1 MKLYFAP
8 LACSMATRAALY
20 EARASATFVEV
31 DTHTKRTA
39 GGDDYLRVHPIGL
52 VPVLDSGDGT
62 LLFENAAILQYVADR
77 FPEARLAPADPMGR
91 VRLGQWLSF
100 ISAELHRGLFAPL
113 LDPEAPEAVKAYIVA
128 RGASRLDYLNAHL
141 SGREFLLDAFSVA
154 DAYLA
159 TILGWSVV
167 TTVDLKKW
175 PAVRAYLER
184 MRQRPSIAR
193 ALEEEMPMYIA
204 EQSRK
209 RAVESTVVGA
219 TAPS

>member
-20 EARASATFVEV
+20 EAGATATFVEV
-31 DTHTKRTA
+31 DTRTKRTA
-39 GGDDYLRVHPIGL
+39 GGDDYLRVHPVGL
-52 VPVLDSGDGT
+52 VPVLDAGDGT

-100 ISAELHRGLFAPL
+100 ISAELHRGLFGVL
-113 LDPEAPEAVKAYIVA
+113 LDREAPEAVHTYAIA
-128 RGASRLDYLNAHL
+128 RGTSRLDYLNAHL

-167 TTVDLKKW
+167 TTVNLKKW
-175 PAVRAYLER
+175 PAVSAYLEH
-184 MRQRPSIAR
+184 MRERPSMAR
-193 ALEEEMPMYIA
+193 ALAEEMPMYIA

-209 RAVESTVVGA
+209 RAAESAVVQA
-219 TAPS
+219 TPPS

>member
-20 EARASATFVEV
+20 ETGALANFVQV
-31 DTHTKRTA
+31 DTRTKRTA
-39 GGDDYLRVHPIGL
+39 RGDDYLQVHPVGL
-52 VPVLDSGDGT
+52 VPVLETDDGT
-62 LLFENAAILQYVADR
+62 RLFENAAILQYVADR
-77 FPEARLAPADPMGR
+77 FPEARLAPEDPMGR

-100 ISAELHRGLFAPL
+100 IGAELHRGLFGVL
-113 LDPEAPEAVKAYIVA
+113 LDREAPEAVHAHAIAK
-128 RGASRLDYLNAHL
+128 GTSRLDYLNAHL
-141 SGREFLLDAFSVA
+141 SDREFLLDAFSVA

-175 PAVRAYLER
+175 TAVNAYLER
-184 MRQRPSIAR
+184 MRQRPSLAR
-193 ALEEEMPMYIA
+193 AIEEEMPMYIA

-209 RAVESTVVGA
+209 RAMESGAAGA
-219 TAPS
+219 TATA